1 MKSLRQTAAAIA
13 AMAGIANAQPSGPPG
28 PPPVARIL
36 AGIGVDE
43 ARAQKVAAIFAT
55 SHIRAETARQQL
67 GRPTDETTRATLR
80 AAMDAI
86 RSDTDRQVAEV
97 LSADEIA
104 KLKQAMPRPPHRRPP
119 PDAPAG

>member
-1 MKSLRQTAAAIA
+1 MNTLRHTAAAIA
-13 AMAGIANAQPSGPPG
+13 AMAGLAQADPGHRPS

-36 AGIGVDE
+36 TGIGVDA

-55 SHIRAETARQQL
+55 SHVRAETARQQI

-80 AAMDAI
+80 AAMEAI

-97 LSADEIA
+97 LSPEELA
-104 KLKQAMPRPPHRRPP
+104 QFNQVMPRPPHHRGPP
-119 PDAPAG
+119 PDAPA